1 MKAGVTDF
9 ARSLESFFIDF
20 LATEVG
26 ASKHTIRSYRDT
38 FVLLI
43 DFMKEKYGI
52 SVNKIELSHFGKDVI
67 LSFLEWLELE
77 RKNCASTRN
86 QRFAAIRSFCDFLAR
101 RDPAR
106 LASWQ
111 SILSIRFRRA
121 QSKAMNYMTI
131 DGLKCLLDQIST
143 ENLNG
148 RRNLTLLSLLYET
161 GARVQELADL
171 TPSSIRL
178 EKPAIIRLHGKGNKI
193 RIVPLR
199 DQMADMLT
207 LYIKENRLDLS
218 SRNESPLFFNSRYE
232 KLTGSGVTYII
243 NTYATMTRLTNPNI
257 IPDRISPH
265 CFRHSRAMHL
275 LQAGVNLVY
284 IRDLL
289 GHVSIQTTEIYAR
302 ADSTQKR
309 LALEKAT
316 ENIMT
321 VEIGDASWEKDKE
334 LKSFLKG
341 LA

>member
-1 MKAGVTDF
+1 MKAKITDF

-26 ASKHTIRSYRDT
+26 ASKHTVRAYRDT

-43 DFMKEKYGI
+43 DFMKERYGI
-52 SVNKIELSHFGKDVI
+52 SVYNIKLSHFDRDVI
-67 LSFLEWLELE
+67 LSFLEWLELK
-77 RKNCASTRN
+77 RKNCTSTRN
-86 QRFAAIRSFCDFLAR
+86 QRFAAIRSFCNFLAR

-106 LASWQ
+106 LATWQ
-111 SILSIRFRRA
+111 SILSVRFRRA

-131 DGLKCLLDQIST
+131 DGLKCLLDQVST
-143 ENLNG
+143 NNLNG

-161 GARVQELADL
+161 GARVQELVDL

-178 EKPAIIRLHGKGNKI
+178 EKPAIIRLHGKGDKI

-199 DQMADMLT
+199 GQMVDMLT
-207 LYIKENRLDLS
+207 IYIKENRLDLS

-232 KLTGSGVTYII
+232 KLTGSGINYII
-243 NTYATMTRLTNPNI
+243 NRYASMARLTNPNI
-257 IPDRISPH
+257 IPDKISPH
-265 CFRHSRAMHL
+265 SFRHSRAMHL

-289 GHVSIQTTEIYAR
+289 GHVSVQTTEIYAR
-302 ADSTQKR
+302 ADSKQKR
-309 LALEKAT
+309 IALERAT
-316 ENIMT
+316 ENVMT
-321 VEIGDASWEKDKE
+321 VELGDASWEKDE
-334 LKSFLKG
+334 NLKSFLKG